1 MRIRRSLWSVAVV
14 AGLAL
19 AAGELPAQTSTLAS
33 LFQRKDCFGLR
44 DALRAERGG
53 APELEFYRAA
63 SAAAFNQPDR
73 AVEHATRFVRG
84 SSRDTALLALAYG
97 VLGDAHGKAYRY
109 REAARSYAL
118 AVALQRDS
126 AERAEAENFVR
137 LWSVVGEVPPQ
148 TVSIPARTRLATT
161 RDRAGLLNV
170 DVEAGGRRFPFV
182 WDTGAGLSVLP
193 ASTAAAMGLRV
204 SSDSVVVGSSTGS
217 QRNARVAHAPE
228 LRMGGVTI
236 RNAIFLVLPD
246 DELSFPQIDYRI
258 QGIIGF
264 PVIAGLGRTTL
275 MRDGGLVIDGEG
287 ARETAE
293 SNLCLDG
300 LTPLVAVTYRGRR
313 LHFGLDTGADHT
325 SLFLAYFDAYREP
338 VMAAGKAGVE
348 RIGGAGGTREV
359 AGFTL
364 PAWTAEIGRREVSLT
379 DVRVQSEKTAQNS
392 GWVYGNVGQDVIR
405 QFGSMTLD
413 FRTMQFRLH

>member
-1 MRIRRSLWSVAVV
+1 MRRSLWSVAVGV
-14 AGLAL
+14 GLAL
-19 AAGELPAQTSTLAS
+19 GAGELPAQSSTLAS

-44 DALRAERGG
+44 DALRAQRGG
-53 APELEFYRAA
+53 APGLEFYRAA
-63 SAAAFNQPDR
+63 SAAAFNQPDQ

-84 SSRDTALLALAYG
+84 APRDTALLALAYG
-97 VLGDAHGKAYRY
+97 VLGDAHSKAGRY
-109 REAARSYAL
+109 RAAARSYET

-126 AERAEAENFVR
+126 AERAEGANFVR
-137 LWSVVGEVPPQ
+137 LWTAVADVPPQ

-170 DVEAGGRRFPFV
+170 EVEAGGRRFPFV

-204 SSDSVVVGSSTGS
+204 SSDSVVVGASTGS
-217 QRNARVAHAPE
+217 QRTARIAHAPE
-228 LRMGGVTI
+228 LRMGSVTV

-246 DELSFPQIDYRI
+246 AELSFPQIDYRI
-258 QGIIGF
+258 QGIVGF

-275 MRDGGLVIDGEG
+275 TRDGGLVIDGEG
-287 ARETAE
+287 ARDTAE

-313 LHFGLDTGADHT
+313 LHFVLDTGADRT
-325 SLFLAYFDAYREP
+325 SLFLAYFQAYREQ
-338 VMAAGKAGVE
+338 VMARGKAATE
-348 RIGGAGGTREV
+348 RIGGAGGTRDV
-359 AGFTL
+359 PGFTL
-364 PAWTAEIGRREVSLT
+364 PAWTAEIGRRSVSLIS
-379 DVRVQSEKTAQNS
+379 VRVNRDRTVQNS

-413 FRTMQFRLH
+413 FRTMQFRLD